1 MLYARDTTSSYIRL
15 SILQETYEYAH
26 CSSIS
31 KSGKLKAEV
40 HQQRNR
46 SGGSPVAHLKNL
58 ELHQSIQTTRKKAE
72 QTDKKSTTLL
82 AFIAEGRTQNKPQ
95 LQRLRRQTDKY
106 RELWLT
112 RAAMLQEGKLL
123 GEIAPVRKPW
133 MVLVNC
139 WRLSADKS

>member
-72 QTDKKSTTLL
+72 QTDKKINDSSCIHSRGEDTEQTP
-82 AFIAEGRTQNKPQ
+82 AAETEETN
-95 LQRLRRQTDKY
+95 
-106 RELWLT
+106 
-112 RAAMLQEGKLL
+112 
-123 GEIAPVRKPW
+123 
-133 MVLVNC
+133 
-139 WRLSADKS
+139 